1 VVAEIPPPPAPAPPV
16 TLAAPADTIAPQPE
30 IALSRTE
37 IVEIQKRLA
46 SLGINPGP
54 VDGVPGPR
62 TTASVQ
68 KYETRVG
75 HAATGKID
83 RSLLALLRQDR
94 GTASALQA
102 RTP

>member
-1 VVAEIPPPPAPAPPV
+1 VSLPA
-16 TLAAPADTIAPQPE
+16 AAVESAPQPE

-54 VDGVPGPR
+54 IDGVPGPR
-62 TTASVQ
+62 TIASVQ

-75 HAATGKID
+75 RAATGKVD
-83 RSLLALLRQDR
+83 RSLLALLRQDP
-94 GTASALQA
+94 GTASKLQT